1 MQYISLIYLL
11 AFLPSLLL
19 IYVLLPQCHRWKLLL
34 AASYLFFYLLS
45 GKLIVYLLLSTVSI
59 HHIGLWLSKCDV
71 DVSEKE
77 NTIEDIR
84 AQKAA
89 GLKKKR
95 RILWYG
101 VAVHIGILLFLK
113 YFNFFGNN
121 INVLSA
127 KLLMPVQI
135 PKITLVLPIGISFF
149 TMQAI
154 SYIVDVYQKKIKADD
169 NLGRLA
175 LYMAFFPAIMEG
187 PICRHSQ
194 TAQSLYAGR
203 NLEYKNVTFGIQRII
218 WGVFKKIVIADRL
231 SPLVTM
237 IFNNYSEYGGLL
249 IVLGAVCYT
258 LQLYADFSGCI
269 DVTLG
274 TAQMF
279 GITLPE
285 NFRQPFFSRTASEF
299 WRRWHISLGTW
310 FKDYVFYP
318 LSLTKF
324 MKTLGKNA
332 RKKYGRYIGP
342 IIQSSIPLFAVWLC
356 NGLWHGTGWHYIF
369 FGLYYFTIILLENLI
384 EPFAAKMAV
393 ALHLNRDRLIWRMI
407 QAIKMAAIIVTG
419 ELFFRAVRLRAGFSM
434 FRSIFTGFDA
444 AVFTNG
450 SILKLGLSGKDF
462 FAVIAGLILVFI
474 VGVLHEKGVSIRE
487 RVSGWNICLRW
498 SFYYAAILAVIIFG
512 AYGNGYIPADPLYAG
527 F

>member
-19 IYVLLPQCHRWKLLL
+19 AYVLLPQRHRWKLLL
-34 AASYLFFYLLS
+34 TASYLFFYLLS

-59 HHIGLWLSKCDV
+59 HYIGLWLSKCDT
-71 DVSEKE
+71 DVSEREK
-77 NTIEDIR
+77 NTEDIR
-84 AQKAA
+84 ALKAA
-89 GLKKKR
+89 GLKRKR

-101 VAVHIGILLFLK
+101 VAVHICILLFLK

-127 KLLMPVQI
+127 KLLIPVQI

-175 LYMAFFPAIMEG
+175 LYMAFFPGIMEG
-187 PICRHSQ
+187 PICRYSQ
-194 TAQSLYAGR
+194 TAQSLYTGR
-203 NLEYKNVTFGIQRII
+203 NLEYKNVTFGIQRIV

-231 SPLVTM
+231 SPLVTTV
-237 IFNNYSEYGGLL
+237 FNNYSEYGGLL

-258 LQLYADFSGCI
+258 LQLYTDFSGCI

-279 GITLPE
+279 GITMPE

-299 WRRWHISLGTW
+299 WRRWHITLGTW

-318 LSLTKF
+318 LSLS
-324 MKTLGKNA
+324 KTVKTFGKNA
-332 RKKYGRYIGP
+332 RKKFGPYIGQVVQ
-342 IIQSSIPLFAVWLC
+342 ITIPLFAVWLC

-369 FGLYYFTIILLENLI
+369 FGLYYFVIIILGNLF
-384 EPFAAKMAV
+384 EPFAAKTAA
-393 ALHLNRDRLIWRMI
+393 ALHMNRDRPIWRMI
-407 QAIKMAAIIVTG
+407 QIIKMAVIIVTG

-434 FRSIFTGFDA
+434 FKSIFTGFDT
-444 AVFTNG
+444 AVFTDG

-462 FAVIAGLILVFI
+462 FVVIVGMTLIFI
-474 VGVLHEKGVSIRE
+474 VGILHEKGVSIRE
-487 RVSGWNICLRW
+487 RVSGWNICIRW
-498 SFYYAAILAVIIFG
+498 SFYYAAIFTVIIFG